1 MDKKREFTQNLV
13 SNLKSKISEFKNKKN
28 KDRAERKNE
37 LDFEIN
43 KDLVNKFKK
52 NHQSNLYDNSK
63 PSNTNQI
70 LNGSFNQDSNKNNL
84 LYNIKG
90 NYDSEKQLGNNYPK
104 EQSNNNNI
112 LTNIRKSNT
121 SGGSTSL
128 QQNYIQNINLNQQQ
142 QLPPKTTNFV
152 FPKSNNNE
160 QNIKFS
166 LNKSRDNIN
175 VDNNNALTQQKIE
188 SKKNDIMKSLL
199 STNKGISKK
208 NSFSY
213 ASAIPNNLNNNN
225 NNINT
230 NNQKVIYSY
239 SNNYTNPSSTK
250 DKIKN
255 FVYHL
260 DDSNN
265 KMSLQQKANEKDKIP
280 KYNYN
285 TFADTKYQPSL
296 RERTTYVSSKYNTR
310 KNNVDALGDFADFS
324 IKKDNNNLSFS
335 KQRTFSSDNVTYIND
350 NTQKK
355 TSKQFGNINQAE
367 VRALAGKIRFLSN
380 EDIRLMDRN
389 VIEELLSLANVI
401 KRTFDNK

>member
-13 SNLKSKISEFKNKKN
+13 SNLKSKISEFKDKKN

-52 NHQSNLYDNSK
+52 NHQANLYNNSK
-63 PSNTNQI
+63 PSNANQL
-70 LNGSFNQDSNKNNL
+70 LNGSFSQDANKNNF

-90 NYDSEKQLGNNYPK
+90 NYDSDKQQNNHTK
-104 EQSNNNNI
+104 EPNSNV

-121 SGGSTSL
+121 SGGSTL
-128 QQNYIQNINLNQQQ
+128 IQQNYIQNVNSNQQQ
-142 QLPPKTTNFV
+142 QTQKTTNFA
-152 FPKSNNNE
+152 FNKQNNND

-175 VDNNNALTQQKIE
+175 IDNTGLTQQKIE
-188 SKKNDIMKSLL
+188 SKKNDIMKSLM
-199 STNKGISKK
+199 STNKGIAKK

-213 ASAIPNNLNNNN
+213 ASAIPNNLNSN

-260 DDSNN
+260 DDNNN
-265 KMSLQQKANEKDKIP
+265 KQTSLQQRAIDKDKIP

-296 RERTTYVSSKYNTR
+296 RERTTYVSAKYNTR

-350 NTQKK
+350 TTQKK